1 MIDMFKNSDK
11 NDSDLAIELQYLLL
25 QLLFILFCFVSSL
38 YVLFRS
44 FNVLL
49 LT

>member
-11 NDSDLAIELQYLLL
+11 NVSELAIDLQYLLL
-25 QLLFILFCFVSSL
+25 QLLFIFFCFVSS
-38 YVLFRS
+38 VVTH
-44 FNVLL
+44 VLL